1 MDPMLDFTGKVAL
14 ISGGTGF
21 LGKTWLS
28 MLLTHYP
35 QIGHVWLMVRPRK
48 DQDSEA
54 RFWADVAPAGVFD
67 ALQTRKDDSGT
78 SILRIK
84 QRGESGRR
92 PRGTIESKRG
102 PSGQRQWR
110 PV

>member
-1 MDPMLDFTGKVAL
+1 MSAESSKDGTGRLDVGALLEGKELLVV
-14 ISGGTGF
+14 GGTGF

-54 RFWADVAPAGVFD
+54 RFWADVATAWQLHITWQKSV
-67 ALQTRKDDSGT
+67 ALRMSRLLKKDT
-78 SILRIK
+78 
-84 QRGESGRR
+84 
-92 PRGTIESKRG
+92 
-102 PSGQRQWR
+102 
-110 PV
+110 